1 MLLAGCGTQG
11 KFASVFSKRK
21 YTKGYFF
28 NKAGSVETVNRKSAE
43 SVGIAK
49 RETVRRKSKESI
61 GITERETVN
70 RKSEATLPL
79 FDANQNTVAS
89 NTESSSFG
97 GVEEARKKSLALKF
111 VAAAMPID
119 TNKMHPSEGVSEK
132 APRYTDY
139 GITSLIFSLVG
150 SLAAIYLIAFSLGG
164 GGLVVWFLGG
174 LAILGLVGGF
184 VFSILGE
191 ASQFEVHRK
200 LARVILQVYTLL
212 ILVLL
217 IALIF
222 RL

>member
-28 NKAGSVETVNRKSAE
+28 NKAENTETVNRKSAE

-49 RETVRRKSKESI
+49 RETVRRKSEI
-61 GITERETVN
+61 
-70 RKSEATLPL
+70 ALPL
-79 FDANQNTVAS
+79 FDANKNTVAS

-97 GVEEARKKSLALKF
+97 GVEEARKKSLALNI

-139 GITSLIFSLVG
+139 GVTSLIFSLVG
-150 SLAAIYLIAFSLGG
+150 SLAAVYLIAFSLGG
-164 GGLVVWFLGG
+164 GGLVIWFLGG
-174 LAILGLVGGF
+174 LAILGLIGGF

-191 ASQFEVHRK
+191 ASQYEVHRK